1 MRGTTILDLNR
12 PRKSSEGKQVL
23 SKGGSKDLSKNN
35 KPKDEGTVKDEDAD
49 INLAKNLLESLQGQA
64 DTAGPA

>member
-1 MRGTTILDLNR
+1 M
-12 PRKSSEGKQVL
+12 
-23 SKGGSKDLSKNN
+23 SKNN

-64 DTAGPA
+64 GTAGPASNMLSQLSMMNLPTPKGD